1 MNKSFVTTPLGKLVE
16 PLLLENK
23 LLRFLFS
30 SFIWTIRNK
39 MLWTIAIVA
48 LYSSKGF
55 ALEVITSFVT
65 QCTHGAHILFDQ
77 KGHIFFK
84 VICRARGNIF
94 IFTIFFHCFHLHN
107 LGGGSRLLCLQGEV
121 VGGIYTLKKVMGLI
135 GLSLQQRVGGEG

>member
-23 LLRFLFS
+23 LLGFLVS
-30 SFIWTIRNK
+30 SFIWTICNK

-48 LYSSKGF
+48 LSSSKGF
-55 ALEVITSFVT
+55 ALEVTYFVT
-65 QCTHGAHILFDQ
+65 QCAHGAHILFDQ
-77 KGHIFFK
+77 KGHIFLK
-84 VICRARGNIF
+84 VIFRARGNIF
-94 IFTIFFHCFHLHN
+94 IFTILFHFFHLHN
-107 LGGGSRLLCLQGEV
+107 LGGGSHLLRLQGEV